1 VPAFDF
7 AKGNAR
13 KLLSLPL
20 YALGICASVLVRRSR
35 GRWAFGS
42 GPGIGEG
49 ALELYRYVSSN
60 HPELSITWLA
70 RDDADV
76 AAAAALGVTAVTK
89 TSPRGLIRT
98 LRAQVVVLTHGFGDV
113 NRYGTRGAFVV
124 QLWHG
129 VPLKLIQLDSA
140 ATMTI
145 GIPGAWRL
153 RGLLRRFYRRGFG
166 AIRMM
171 PAASELVAARLRTAF
186 ARGDEVAVTGDPRDD
201 VLARTTATEA
211 RSTVDGILALP
222 ADAGRLVLLA
232 PTWRDGDADPS
243 VPTGDEWA
251 QIVLWLER
259 ADATL
264 IIRPHPLSVSDYAGG
279 TAASPRVRMLGG
291 DLQGD
296 VTPLLPAFQLLI
308 TDYSSIAFD
317 FSLTGGALFFLA
329 PDEEAYT
336 TSRGLY
342 EPYRLFSG
350 GRAVRTWASLIGQL
364 ERFDTDRAWADAVLA
379 HSSSLADTH
388 FAYRDGRNTARVY
401 AEIMRKL
408 GD

>member
-7 AKGNAR
+7 ARGNAR

-20 YALGICASVLVRRSR
+20 YALGVGASLVIPRRR
-35 GRWAFGS
+35 GRWVFGS

-49 ALELYRYVSSN
+49 ALELYRYVHEQ
-60 HPELSITWLA
+60 HPELGITWLA

-76 AAAAALGVTAVTK
+76 AAAAALGITAVTK
-89 TSPRGLIRT
+89 TSPRGLLRT

-129 VPLKLIQLDSA
+129 VPLKLIQLDSP

-153 RGLLRRFYRRGFG
+153 RGVLRRFYRRGFR

-186 ARGDEVAVTGDPRDD
+186 ALGDQVVATGDPRDD
-201 VLARTTATEA
+201 VLSRTTPAA
-211 RSTVDGILALP
+211 ALAALLDILP
-222 ADAGRLVLLA
+222 AAGSERRIVLLA
-232 PTWRDGDADPS
+232 PTWRDGDADPGA
-243 VPTGDEWA
+243 PTAEEWRQVA
-251 QIVLWLER
+251 DWLER

-264 IIRPHPLSVSDYAGG
+264 IVRPHPLSASDYAAG
-279 TAASPRVRMLGG
+279 TSASSRVHMLGS
-291 DLQGD
+291 DLQTD
-296 VTPLLPAFQLLI
+296 ITPLLPAFDLLI

-342 EPYRLFSG
+342 EPYRVYSSG
-350 GRAVRTWASLIGQL
+350 RSVHTWTALIAQL
-364 ERFDTDRAWADAVLA
+364 DRFDDDRSFAALLA
-379 HSSSLADTH
+379 AQSATMATTH
-388 FAYRDGRNTARVY
+388 FSYRDGGNTARVY
-401 AEIMRKL
+401 EEITRKS
-408 GD
+408 GN